1 MVLGQPVLMF
11 DNTLFKT
18 GSNNVSLLD
27 VSKSIG
33 MLLFSIKLMYSIFS
47 SSWSSELLVKLMGN
61 LDNPL
66 AAAFFSPFIC
76 SSL

>member
-66 AAAFFSPFIC
+66 AAAFFSSFIC